1 MQDTELIVEGLVAT
15 GRDPIDLRT
24 ESIALAFDQRCFGPR
39 KLIVAFAGTDGHLI
53 SVASTR
59 RTEPP
64 EAALGP
70 CIEHV
75 GRFAAA
81 AVAFCDEEVIDGP
94 PPPGF
99 VDRFFRARAI
109 TAGYGIHLVDWFACD
124 ALAIRS
130 SRWALDA
137 EDEPWWDVA

>member
-1 MQDTELIVEGLVAT
+1 M
-15 GRDPIDLRT
+15 LRT
-24 ESIALAFDQRCFGPR
+24 EEADRRVRRDQRLPPQ
-39 KLIVAFAGTDGHLI
+39 
-53 SVASTR
+53 R
-59 RTEPP
+59 RLDAPDRPP

-75 GRFAAA
+75 GRSAAA

-94 PPPGF
+94 PPPDLR
-99 VDRFFRARAI
+99 DRFRGARAI

-130 SRWALDA
+130 SRWALDLSP
-137 EDEPWWDVA
+137 E